1 MSGTEPRDGYE
12 KIFSKLPCPEPPDG
26 LGQRILFAI
35 ERRERRI
42 LAVKT
47 AVAAA
52 LCAGSLWVAMLGYAD
67 LMGGFAQS
75 GFLTLASL
83 LFSDF
88 SVVAANLPDFLLSMV
103 ESFPIFSAAT
113 LLGGVTFAIW
123 SIGLLVEDA
132 VRMNGRR
139 FSMFH

>member
-12 KIFSKLPCPEPPDG
+12 RLFSKIPCPEPPDG
-26 LGQRILFAI
+26 LGQRILGAI
-35 ERRERRI
+35 ARRERRI

-52 LCAGSLWVAMLGYAD
+52 LCAGSFWVAVLGYAD
-67 LMGGFAQS
+67 LMGGFAKS

-88 SVVAANLPDFLLSMV
+88 SVVAANLPDFLLSMI

-123 SIGLLVEDA
+123 SIGLLINDA
-132 VRMNGRR
+132 ARMHRRR
-139 FSMFH
+139 FSLLP